1 MLHQALFALIM
12 IFSSSHS
19 SAYAHRMGANYR
31 QLNVIDSQI
40 TSLQMQVPR
49 NSTMLDRIF
58 SADVRAINVMQ
69 RQDRSAPAA
78 YAAHDRLFHA
88 GTNDM
93 KAAIGEIRSAFD
105 GSSRAAARTAF
116 KHYAAARATFK
127 HARGCARPNSC

>member
-1 MLHQALFALIM
+1 LLHQALFALIM
-12 IFSSSHS
+12 IFSSLHS
-19 SAYAHRMGANYR
+19 SGYAHRMAANYR
-31 QLNVIDSQI
+31 QLSVIDSQI
-40 TSLQMQVPR
+40 TSLQTQTPR

-58 SADVRAINVMQ
+58 AADVRAINVMQ
-69 RQDRSAPAA
+69 RQDRSVPTA
-78 YAAHDRLFHA
+78 YAVHDRLFRA

-105 GSSRAAARTAF
+105 RSSRGAGRTAF